1 MTTVLQAPLP
11 GASPFSNSPL
21 HSSSYPDLSSLN
33 TSTSFRQPHS
43 QPTRYSRH
51 DYGRIYS
58 ESGPSTAPS
67 SPQLTYSSRRDSYA
81 STPASSLSRDHADV
95 DDEEDDTAFP
105 AFERADV
112 ALKPIEASPTLI
124 ESEELSSETPNP
136 PAEDPALSSS
146 SIQDDH
152 AIQAEPTRHVD
163 YLSHEWKEET
173 SGSHGAT

>member
-1 MTTVLQAPLP
+1 
-11 GASPFSNSPL
+11 
-21 HSSSYPDLSSLN
+21 
-33 TSTSFRQPHS
+33 
-43 QPTRYSRH
+43 
-51 DYGRIYS
+51 
-58 ESGPSTAPS
+58 
-67 SPQLTYSSRRDSYA
+67 
-81 STPASSLSRDHADV
+81 V